1 MIRPSIRRAS
11 IVLGAA
17 LLGVLGGWACAEHEF
32 EPPDR
37 EARIARADSVFDPA
51 RFDTLTW
58 PSDSLRAIEG
68 NVVYSAS
75 CRNCHGPLGGG
86 GTPYAEQRGL
96 DVPSLVTAG
105 WRWADRPDSVRH
117 RIWVG
122 HIEGMPSWGIG
133 GLSDREIDAV
143 TYYLLEVLRPEITEG
158 R

>member
-1 MIRPSIRRAS
+1 MTRVARVRAG
-11 IVLGAA
+11 ITLGLVAFVLAA
-17 LLGVLGGWACAEHEF
+17 GACAEHEF

-37 EARIARADSVFDPA
+37 STRIARADSLFDA
-51 RFDTLTW
+51 ERFDTLTW
-58 PSDSLRAIEG
+58 ASDSLRAIEG

-75 CRNCHGPLGGG
+75 CRNCHGPLGAG

-96 DVPSLVTAG
+96 EVPSLVVAD
-105 WRWADRPDSVRH
+105 WRWADQPDSVRH
-117 RIWVG
+117 RVWVG

-143 TYYLLEVLRPEITEG
+143 THYLLAVLRPEVLEG